1 MNWGIETGS
10 IPAPGSNE
18 KTRYDILCKELGKFL
33 DDIGPSKS
41 FVIYMF
47 STDSVVMPL
56 SAGPPHTMVPTT
68 TPNKSSSMNWVTTTM
83 APNNGGTK
91 PLDAIKDALNHE
103 PDVIYFLTDGTFSP
117 DPTTEAAEA
126 AVISYIDTNKGNTI
140 INTIGLSSAANMVP
154 LETIANLTGG
164 KAYPVE
170 FP

>member
-1 MNWGIETGS
+1 MNRGIETGS
-10 IPAPGSNE
+10 TPAPGSNE
-18 KTRYDILCKELGKFL
+18 KTRYDIMCKELGKFV

-47 STDSVVMPL
+47 STDSDVMPL
-56 SAGPPHTMVPTT
+56 SAGPPHTMVPAT

-83 APNNGGTK
+83 APNGITK

-103 PDVIYFLTDGTFSP
+103 PDVIYFLTDGTFSGSS
-117 DPTTEAAEA
+117 TEA
-126 AVISYIDTNKGNTI
+126 AVISYIDANKGNTI

-154 LETIANLTGG
+154 LVTIANLTGG
-164 KAYPVE
+164 KAYPVK